1 MNENQTTTR
10 DALIRILSDLY
21 ESNTRASE
29 AWMVLTGG
37 ECFGEEFAELT
48 GEDYGTATDLVDT
61 LCDVLDALGYA
72 IDTAT
77 ALFETLESARP

>member
-10 DALIRILSDLY
+10 
-21 ESNTRASE
+21 
-29 AWMVLTGG
+29 
-37 ECFGEEFAELT
+37 
-48 GEDYGTATDLVDT
+48 
-61 LCDVLDALGYA
+61 DALGYA